1 MSAGGALDPQS
12 VKGFLAADEGE
23 MLANYAR
30 LGADLGEVVEI
41 GGWCGRSA
49 IYMGQAIQDTERLF
63 FSVDHHRGSEENQ
76 PEWEWFD
83 LEVWDDEVQAI
94 DTLPHF
100 RANIR
105 AAGLEGKVVP
115 MVGPSPAIGQAWGA
129 PLGFLFL
136 DGNHVM
142 EAALADYQAWARHV
156 VKGGYLAIH
165 DVFPNPEDGGRPPYE
180 ICCMAEQSG
189 DWLRVNA
196 TGSLVVLQHR

>member
-1 MSAGGALDPQS
+1 MSAPRAFDPQS
-12 VKGFLAADEGE
+12 VKGFLEAAEGE
-23 MLANYAR
+23 MLARYAHI
-30 LGADLGEVVEI
+30 GADLGEVVEI

-49 IYMGQAIQDTERLF
+49 IYMGQALTGNDRLF

-76 PEWEWFD
+76 PDWEWFD
-83 LEVWDDEVQAI
+83 PEVWDEQAKAI

-105 AAGLEGKVVP
+105 AAGLEGKVVAI
-115 MVGPSPAIGQAWGA
+115 VGPSPAIGLAWHA

-142 EAALADYQAWARHV
+142 EAALADFNNWARHV
-156 VKGGYLAIH
+156 VPGGFLAIH
-165 DVFPNPEDGGRPPYE
+165 DVFPNPADGGRPPYE

-189 DWLRVNA
+189 DWIRVDA
-196 TGSLVVLQHR
+196 TGSLVVLQRR